1 LGLSGCTELAGK
13 AKGVPWTLCNGNR
26 EGRAWDL
33 LWRDGGCLGLLL
45 YAKGGRGE
53 VMDEQEL
60 PAMKE
65 LQNDH

>member
-1 LGLSGCTELAGK
+1 LAGR
-13 AKGVPWTLCNGNR
+13 AEAVSWTLCNGND
-26 EGRAWDL
+26 EEKAWDL
-33 LWRDGGCLGLLL
+33 LWHGKGCFGLLL

-53 VMDEQEL
+53 VMDEHEL